1 MAAIKH
7 RRLSDRKNGTLG
19 GNRARIQMLAV
30 SICVTCPLIRLCA
43 AARVASNKTIKT
55 VSIERL
61 MFSLRTISMFE
72 STECVA
78 PCTQGL
84 IDVFAFLEEAHF
96 WRRKLVAGASPEHI

>member
-1 MAAIKH
+1 MA
-7 RRLSDRKNGTLG
+7 LSEGIGHEYRCW
-19 GNRARIQMLAV
+19 RCQFV
-30 SICVTCPLIRLCA
+30 SRVHSFGYAPLHA
-43 AARVASNKTIKT
+43 WPATKTIKT

-78 PCTQGL
+78 PCTQDL

-96 WRRKLVAGASPEHI
+96 WRRELVAGASPEHI

>member
-7 RRLSDRKNGTLG
+7 RRLSDRKWHSRRESGTNTDASGVNLCHVSTHSVMRRCTRGQQQNDQNG
-19 GNRARIQMLAV
+19 
-30 SICVTCPLIRLCA
+30 
-43 AARVASNKTIKT
+43 
-55 VSIERL
+55 SIERL

-96 WRRKLVAGASPEHI
+96 WRRELVAGASPEHI